1 MSEFGKVLPG
11 IERLLSG
18 TELPSEEYLDREEL
32 EFVSGFDA
40 LMDAAHY
47 SRLSRQEWET
57 AAQEEFTV
65 SSSAVSRARR
75 LKTEDAAHCNI
86 M

>member
-1 MSEFGKVLPG
+1 MTVA
-11 IERLLSG
+11 
-18 TELPSEEYLDREEL
+18 ELPSDEYLDREEL

-47 SRLSRQEWET
+47 NRLSRQEWET

-65 SSSAVSRARR
+65 RASNP
-75 LKTEDAAHCNI
+75 LAGKATD
-86 M
+86 

>member
-1 MSEFGKVLPG
+1 MIVFRCVPAVQQDRSSACATPSQVPPCHGA
-11 IERLLSG
+11 
-18 TELPSEEYLDREEL
+18 ELPSDEYLDCEEL

-65 SSSAVSRARR
+65 GSLSAGPG
-75 LKTEDAAHCNI
+75 I
-86 M
+86 

>member
-1 MSEFGKVLPG
+1 M
-11 IERLLSG
+11 
-18 TELPSEEYLDREEL
+18 
-32 EFVSGFDA
+32 EFVAGFDA

-65 SSSAVSRARR
+65 RGEAGSCFPVSSTHLVILPCAQ
-75 LKTEDAAHCNI
+75 
-86 M
+86 

>member
-1 MSEFGKVLPG
+1 MDRLVQKLCQKVESSSEKQVPPRHGA
-11 IERLLSG
+11 
-18 TELPSEEYLDREEL
+18 ELPTDEYLDREEL

-65 SSSAVSRARR
+65 GLLFPEECTLNSP
-75 LKTEDAAHCNI
+75 
-86 M
+86 